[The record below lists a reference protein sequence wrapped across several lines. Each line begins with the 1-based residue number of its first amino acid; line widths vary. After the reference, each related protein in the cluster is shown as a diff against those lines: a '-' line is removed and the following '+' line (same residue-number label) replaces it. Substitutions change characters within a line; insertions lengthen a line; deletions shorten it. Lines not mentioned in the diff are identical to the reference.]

1 MNHTLPA
8 QDERSRQAGRLPAL
22 RDETKGAFYGSAFTH
37 HSLVPQPRTAF
48 ASTPPRFPHRGVGPA
63 RAPDSLTLGGGAPI
77 HNENER
83 RGCFRIA
90 SQTVSSVFR
99 THTRNMAVADVIWAI
114 GDLHGDVHC
123 ARAWLRRTG
132 ALNLSS
138 WHWLDERVNVIFLG
152 DYIDKGPD
160 SRAVLELVH
169 RLTSSFPE
177 RVTALLGNH
186 ELNLLID
193 RTRQPGDRYLDY
205 AYAAAHPA
213 QYSSWLS
220 AIGGSPSEA
229 EQRTLSALYA
239 ALQEVYAQGL
249 QAKVRM
255 APDHPHSIVH
265 FVAADAQRET
275 TEHLKRWQA
284 AYLAGVAPSTPLGA
298 WLQQRPVTA
307 VLGDTLF
314 VHGGVP
320 PALLDEH
327 RIRSSAELA
336 YIHEAW
342 HNATWAA
349 ASIGEDPSTAASD
362 AAAAA
367 ALAQSAALEAVSSLV
382 EYRGLH
388 DHRRGCAR
396 VARVLSTLGLRRIA
410 VGHTPAND
418 VRVQCGGA
426 FVALD
431 SALGRSFRASG
442 NYYCDPS
449 FRALHSPS
457 CPQRTA
463 ACEGQVVRLERAAEG
478 MDGWSMHVV
487 HMEGEDAEPDQ
498 EAKLELR

>member
-1 MNHTLPA
+1 V
-8 QDERSRQAGRLPAL
+8 E
-22 RDETKGAFYGSAFTH
+22 
-37 HSLVPQPRTAF
+37 
-48 ASTPPRFPHRGVGPA
+48 
-63 RAPDSLTLGGGAPI
+63 
-77 HNENER
+77 
-83 RGCFRIA
+83 
-90 SQTVSSVFR
+90 
-99 THTRNMAVADVIWAI
+99 
-114 GDLHGDVHC
+114 
-123 ARAWLRRTG
+123 
-132 ALNLSS
+132 
-138 WHWLDERVNVIFLG
+138 
-152 DYIDKGPD
+152 
-160 SRAVLELVH
+160 
-169 RLTSSFPE
+169 FPE

-220 AIGGSPSEA
+220 GAIGGSPSEA

-327 RIRSSAELA
+327 HISSAAGLA
-336 YIHEAW
+336 YLHEAW

-349 ASIGEDPSTAASD
+349 ASTGEEPYSIAMTVADTLGPKASQVSILATD
-362 AAAAA
+362 VDTEVLKVAAAGVYPD
-367 ALAQSAALEAVSSLV
+367 ERV
-382 EYRGLH
+382 EKMAPDL
-388 DHRRGCAR
+388 
-396 VARVLSTLGLRRIA
+396 LRRHFLRGKGDQA
-410 VGHTPAND
+410 GN
-418 VRVQCGGA
+418 VRVRPELCQMVDFAQLNLLAPEWPMRGQFDAIFCRNVLIYFNQDTKA
-426 FVALD
+426 SIIKRLHSQLVDLD
-431 SALGRSFRASG
+431 ACLMLGSSESILFDKTFRAIQLDRVT
-442 NYYCDPS
+442 YYHKD
-449 FRALHSPS
+449 
-457 CPQRTA
+457 
-463 ACEGQVVRLERAAEG
+463 
-478 MDGWSMHVV
+478 
-487 HMEGEDAEPDQ
+487 
-498 EAKLELR
+498 KL

>member
-1 MNHTLPA
+1 
-8 QDERSRQAGRLPAL
+8 
-22 RDETKGAFYGSAFTH
+22 
-37 HSLVPQPRTAF
+37 
-48 ASTPPRFPHRGVGPA
+48 
-63 RAPDSLTLGGGAPI
+63 
-77 HNENER
+77 
-83 RGCFRIA
+83 
-90 SQTVSSVFR
+90 
-99 THTRNMAVADVIWAI
+99 MAMADVIWAI

-132 ALNLSS
+132 ALNLTS
-138 WHWLDERVNVIFLG
+138 WQWLDERSRLIFLG

-169 RLTSSFPE
+169 RLTVEFPE

-220 AIGGSPSEA
+220 GAIGGSPSEA

-327 RIRSSAELA
+327 HISSAAGLA
-336 YIHEAW
+336 SYLHEAW

-349 ASIGEDPSTAASD
+349 ASTGEDPSTAASD

-388 DHRRGCAR
+388 DQRRGCAR
-396 VARVLSTLGLRRIA
+396 VVRVLSTLGLRRIA

-449 FRALHSPS
+449 ARAPPSPS

-463 ACEGQVVRLERAAEG
+463 ACEGQVVRLERAAKG
-478 MDGWSMHVV
+478 MDSWSVHVV

-498 EAKLELR
+498 EEKLELR